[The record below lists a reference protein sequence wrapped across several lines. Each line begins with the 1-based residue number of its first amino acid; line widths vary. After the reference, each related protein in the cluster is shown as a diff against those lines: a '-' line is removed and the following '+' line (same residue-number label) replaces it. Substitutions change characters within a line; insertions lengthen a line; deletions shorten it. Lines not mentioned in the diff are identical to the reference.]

1 MEFGERKG
9 VSSGDL
15 SAQYGRF
22 ARPQLSAVTSFSCL
36 LHYAWC
42 LVGLQELG
50 AWILLLHISS
60 TYLLFST
67 AFPVLDPVGAVLV
80 LLKCL
85 ALHY

>member
-22 ARPQLSAVTSFSCL
+22 AKPQLSAAASFSCL
-36 LHYAWC
+36 LHCAQC

-50 AWILLLHISS
+50 AYFFYVPFI
-60 TYLLFST
+60 
-67 AFPVLDPVGAVLV
+67 
-80 LLKCL
+80 
-85 ALHY
+85 